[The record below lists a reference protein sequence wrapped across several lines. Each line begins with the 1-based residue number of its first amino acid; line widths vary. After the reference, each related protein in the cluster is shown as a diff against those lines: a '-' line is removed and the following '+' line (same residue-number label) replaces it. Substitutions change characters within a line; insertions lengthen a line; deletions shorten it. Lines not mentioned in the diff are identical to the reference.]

1 MLAQWKI
8 LGQNLHIWKL
18 LAGWPRPLR
27 PINLPLRNDIE
38 KLNFAR
44 NSKMIENFPD
54 LECWPILGQGHFSC
68 KRSSCPSTKTSS
80 DPEKS
85 FLECFWPL
93 GQDKKS
99 GPLQPLRILLKK
111 DVISRFLT
119 FLMIFFATKAAKSW
133 PETFFDWFGTRCGPS
148 GWYWVRIFIFESF
161 WPGWPRPLRPMSPPL
176 WNDIEK

>member
-1 MLAQWKI
+1 MSKIWKWHPSSKESPRAVENQI
-8 LGQNLHIWKL
+8 FCLGRVVIFRFLIFLMIFFSTKAAKSWPESFFDWFGARFGPSGWYWTRIFIFWKL

-27 PINLPLRNDIE
+27 PINLPLWNDIE

-85 FLECFWPL
+85 FLECFWAL
-93 GQDKKS
+93 GQGKN
-99 GPLQPLRILLKK
+99 LVLLRTSEYRLYR
-111 DVISRFLT
+111 VS
-119 FLMIFFATKAAKSW
+119 
-133 PETFFDWFGTRCGPS
+133 
-148 GWYWVRIFIFESF
+148 
-161 WPGWPRPLRPMSPPL
+161 
-176 WNDIEK
+176 